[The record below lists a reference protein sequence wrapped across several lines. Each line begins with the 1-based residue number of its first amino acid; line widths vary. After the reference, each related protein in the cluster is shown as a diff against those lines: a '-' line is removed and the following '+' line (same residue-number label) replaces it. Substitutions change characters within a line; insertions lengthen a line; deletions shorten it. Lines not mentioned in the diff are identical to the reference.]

1 MKGKDSMRV
10 FVGISEK
17 KLGEILKKYRT
28 EYGYT
33 QKKLADYLGIDRTTY
48 TKYETVRKP
57 EIDVI
62 MRLAAFYNV
71 SVEVFLEEFFVE
83 GKGETKAA
91 LASAPAKKELMSLTE
106 DEKQLIGLYRES
118 VRKDKIFEDTKN
130 VWLEDNGMVSPDGK
144 EE

>member
-1 MKGKDSMRV
+1 MRV

-28 EYGYT
+28 EHGYT

-71 SVEVFLEEFFVE
+71 SVEDFLDEFFVDS
-83 GKGETKAA
+83 KDSAKVSF
-91 LASAPAKKELMSLTE
+91 ASSPAQKELMSLTE
-106 DEKQLIGLYRES
+106 EEKQLIGFYREA

-130 VWLEDNGMVSPDGK
+130 VWLEDNGIISSDK
-144 EE
+144 SEK

>member
-1 MKGKDSMRV
+1 MKV

-71 SVEVFLEEFFVE
+71 SVEDFLDEFFVD
-83 GKGETKAA
+83 GKKETKTAYV
-91 LASAPAKKELMSLTE
+91 SAPAKKELMSLTE
-106 DEKQLIGLYRES
+106 DEKQLIEFYRDAL
-118 VRKDKIFEDTKN
+118 RKEKIFEDTKN
-130 VWLEDNGMVSPDGK
+130 VWLEDKGIVSPQGD

>member
-1 MKGKDSMRV
+1 MRT

-33 QKKLADYLGIDRTTY
+33 QKKLAGYLGVDRTTY

-62 MRLAAFYNV
+62 MRLAALYNV
-71 SVEVFLEEFFVE
+71 SVEDFLDEFFID
-83 GKGETKAA
+83 GKEDTKTS

-106 DEKQLIGLYRES
+106 DEKQLIGFYREA
-118 VRKDKIFEDTKN
+118 VRKSKIFEDTKN
-130 VWLEDNGMVSPDGK
+130 VWLEDNGIVSSDK
-144 EE
+144 NEK

>member
-71 SVEVFLEEFFVE
+71 SVEDFLDEFFVE
-83 GKGETKAA
+83 GKGETKTA

-106 DEKQLIGLYRES
+106 DEKQLIGFYRES

-130 VWLEDNGMVSPDGK
+130 VWLEDNGMVSPHDK

>member
-1 MKGKDSMRV
+1 MRV

-28 EYGYT
+28 EHGYT

-71 SVEVFLEEFFVE
+71 SVEDFLDEFFVDSKE
-83 GKGETKAA
+83 EAKTA
-91 LASAPAKKELMSLTE
+91 LAGTPAKKELMSLTE
-106 DEKQLIGLYRES
+106 EEKQLIGFYRDA
-118 VRKDKIFEDTKN
+118 VRKEKIFEDTKN
-130 VWLEDNGMVSPDGK
+130 VWLEDKKIVLHDGDG
-144 EE
+144 E

>member
-1 MKGKDSMRV
+1 MRV

-28 EYGYT
+28 KHGYT

-71 SVEVFLEEFFVE
+71 SVEDFLDEFFVDS
-83 GKGETKAA
+83 KDSAKVSF
-91 LASAPAKKELMSLTE
+91 ASSPAQKELISLTE
-106 DEKQLIGLYRES
+106 EEKQLIGFYREA

-130 VWLEDNGMVSPDGK
+130 VWLEDKGIISSDK
-144 EE
+144 SEK

>member
-1 MKGKDSMRV
+1 MKV

-71 SVEVFLEEFFVE
+71 SVEDFLDEFFVD
-83 GKGETKAA
+83 GKEETKDAHV
-91 LASAPAKKELMSLTE
+91 SAPAKKELMSLTE
-106 DEKQLIGLYRES
+106 DEKQLIGFYRDAL
-118 VRKDKIFEDTKN
+118 RKEKIFEDTKN
-130 VWLEDNGMVSPDGK
+130 VWLEDKGIVSPQGD

>member
-1 MKGKDSMRV
+1 MKV

-71 SVEVFLEEFFVE
+71 SVEDFLDEFFVD
-83 GKGETKAA
+83 GKKETKTAYV
-91 LASAPAKKELMSLTE
+91 SAPAKKELMSLTE
-106 DEKQLIGLYRES
+106 DEKQLIGFYRDAL
-118 VRKDKIFEDTKN
+118 RKEKIFEDTKN
-130 VWLEDNGMVSPDGK
+130 VWLEDKGIVSPQGD